1 MRQKRQ
7 NRTTVTE
14 ANTEA
19 NTEVNTKAITE
30 AMEDKKM
37 KTLELKKDFFWT
49 GIQDPD
55 LEIFDIIMPTKYGT
69 SYNSYLLKGSEKTA
83 LFETAKLNFLDE
95 YMDKLQSLIQI
106 KDIDYIIVNH
116 TEPDHAG
123 SCQKLLEMN
132 PEITVVG
139 SQMAIAFMEEI
150 TNMKFKHIKVC
161 DGDTLSL
168 GNKTLRFINAVNL
181 HWPDSIFTYIEE
193 DKTLVTCDAF
203 GAHYS
208 YDKVLLSEME
218 KEGQEVR
225 DGYIGQVKYYY
236 DAIMSPFKA
245 FMLKAIDRI
254 KDLEIDMICPGH
266 GVVLDKDP
274 WKIVKLS
281 QEWSRPKEANDKKL
295 VVIPYVSAYGYTDAL
310 AKEIEKGIKA
320 SGDID
325 VEIYDMVKADKEK
338 VMERLLI
345 SDGMLF
351 GTPTMLGDAL
361 PPIWDLVMEMFPSI
375 CMGKPASA
383 FGAFGWSGEGVPN
396 IIDRLK
402 QLRTKVYGEGLKIRF
417 KPSEAQLEEA
427 FEFGKGFGQQV

>member
-1 MRQKRQ
+1 
-7 NRTTVTE
+7 
-14 ANTEA
+14 
-19 NTEVNTKAITE
+19 
-30 AMEDKKM
+30 
-37 KTLELKKDFFWT
+37 
-49 GIQDPD
+49 
-55 LEIFDIIMPTKYGT
+55 
-69 SYNSYLLKGSEKTA
+69 
-83 LFETAKLNFLDE
+83 
-95 YMDKLQSLIQI
+95 
-106 KDIDYIIVNH
+106 
-116 TEPDHAG
+116 
-123 SCQKLLEMN
+123 
-132 PEITVVG
+132 
-139 SQMAIAFMEEI
+139 EI
-150 TNMKFKHIKVC
+150 TNMKFKHIKVS
-161 DGDTLSL
+161 DGDTLAL
-168 GNKTLRFINAVNL
+168 GNKTLHFINAVNL

-218 KEGQEVR
+218 KEGQQVR
-225 DGYIGQVKYYY
+225 DEYIGQVKYYY
-236 DAIMSPFKA
+236 DAIMSPFKT

-281 QEWSRPKEANDKKL
+281 QEWSQPKEANAKKL

-320 SGDID
+320 AGDID
-325 VEIYDMVKADKEK
+325 VELYDMVKADKEK

-361 PPIWDLVMEMFPSI
+361 PPIWDLVMGMFPSI

-417 KPSEAQLEEA
+417 KPGEDQLKQA
-427 FEFGKGFGQQV
+427 FEFGKGFGEQV